1 MITERQ
7 LEVVLSVVYEYIK
20 SGETVGSS
28 TVAKKFLRHR
38 SPATIRNEMSS
49 LEALGFLKHTHTSSG
64 RVPTS
69 LGYRLYID
77 TVLER
82 ARDNNSIELL
92 QDITS
97 RKADIENS
105 MHRASELLS
114 KMSNYIGI
122 AAFTPLDTV
131 KFHKM
136 DMVLVA
142 EGHAL
147 LVVVLEGGV
156 LHKRMLSFPSD
167 VTQESLDEI
176 CHYINKF
183 SGKTWQDVRN
193 IARASIWNDLVR
205 YRTECSKAIE
215 EIDSLLGI
223 GKPRVFTGSFSHIMG
238 LKDFQDL
245 TRVKAL
251 CSFLEEEENMASLV
265 ASCGANKFN
274 VTLGAESEFETLG
287 QTAMVTA
294 SADVMGQR
302 AVVGL
307 IGPERMDFEQAIDT
321 IHCVLDIITNKGK
334 DDTNVSKR

>member
-28 TVAKKFLRHR
+28 TVAKKFLHHR
-38 SPATIRNEMSS
+38 SPATIRNEMSN
-49 LEALGFLKHTHTSSG
+49 LEDLGFLKHTHTSSG

-82 ARDNNSIELL
+82 AKDNNSIELL
-92 QDITS
+92 QDITR
-97 RKADIENS
+97 RKEDIERS
-105 MHRASELLS
+105 MLQASEMLS

-122 AAFTPLDTV
+122 AAFTPLDTI
-131 KFHKM
+131 KFHKV
-136 DMVLVA
+136 DLVLVA
-142 EGHAL
+142 EGKAL

-156 LHKRMLSFPSD
+156 LHKKMVAFTQD
-167 VTQESLDEI
+167 VSQAELDKI
-176 CHYINKF
+176 CRYINKF
-183 SGKTWQDVRN
+183 SGKTWSDVKR
-193 IARASIWNDLVR
+193 IARASVWNDVMQ
-205 YRTECSKAIE
+205 YREQCIQAVE

-223 GKPRVFTGSFSHIMG
+223 GKPRIFTGNFSHIMG

-245 TRVKAL
+245 TKVKAL
-251 CSFLEEEENMASLV
+251 CSFLEEEDNMADLV
-265 ASCGANKFN
+265 ASCGTNKFN
-274 VTLGAESEFETLG
+274 VTLGAESNFETLG

-307 IGPERMDFEQAIDT
+307 IGPERMDFEQALDT
-321 IHCVLDIITNKGK
+321 IHCVLDMITNKTKG
-334 DDTNVSKR
+334 

>member
-28 TVAKKFLRHR
+28 TVAKKFLHHR
-38 SPATIRNEMSS
+38 SPATIRNEMSN
-49 LEALGFLKHTHTSSG
+49 LEDLGFLKHTHTSSG

-82 ARDNNSIELL
+82 AKDNNSIELL
-92 QDITS
+92 QDITR
-97 RKADIENS
+97 RKEDIERS
-105 MHRASELLS
+105 MHQASEMLS

-122 AAFTPLDTV
+122 AAFTPLDTI
-131 KFHKM
+131 KFHKV
-136 DMVLVA
+136 DLVLVA
-142 EGHAL
+142 EGRAL

-156 LHKRMLSFPSD
+156 LHKKMITLTQD
-167 VTQESLDEI
+167 VSQVELDEI
-176 CHYINKF
+176 CRYINKF
-183 SGKTWQDVRN
+183 SGRTWSDVKR
-193 IARASIWNDLVR
+193 IIRASIWNDVMQ
-205 YRTECSKAIE
+205 YREQCVQAVE

-223 GKPRVFTGSFSHIMG
+223 GKPRIFTGNFSHIMG

-245 TRVKAL
+245 TKVKAL
-251 CSFLEEEENMASLV
+251 CSFLEEEDNMADLV
-265 ASCGANKFN
+265 ASCGTNKFN
-274 VTLGAESEFETLG
+274 VTLGAESNFETLG

-307 IGPERMDFEQAIDT
+307 IGPERMDFEQALDT
-321 IHCVLDIITNKGK
+321 IHCVLDMITNKTKG
-334 DDTNVSKR
+334 

>member
-28 TVAKKFLRHR
+28 TVAKKFLHHR
-38 SPATIRNEMSS
+38 SPATIRNEMSN
-49 LEALGFLKHTHTSSG
+49 LEDLGFLKHTHTSSG

-82 ARDNNSIELL
+82 AKDNNSIELL
-92 QDITS
+92 QDITR
-97 RKADIENS
+97 RKEDIERS
-105 MHRASELLS
+105 MHQASEMLS

-122 AAFTPLDTV
+122 AAFTPLDTI
-131 KFHKM
+131 KFHKV
-136 DMVLVA
+136 DLVLVA
-142 EGHAL
+142 EGCAL

-156 LHKRMLSFPSD
+156 LHKKMVAFTPD
-167 VTQESLDEI
+167 VSQDDLDEI
-176 CHYINKF
+176 CRYINKF
-183 SGKTWQDVRN
+183 SGKTWSEVKRVV
-193 IARASIWNDLVR
+193 RASIWNDVAK
-205 YRTECSKAIE
+205 YREKCVKAVE

-245 TRVKAL
+245 TKVKAL
-251 CSFLEEEENMASLV
+251 CSFLEEEENMAHLV
-265 ASCGANKFN
+265 SACGTNGFN
-274 VTLGAESEFETLG
+274 VTLGAESNFETLG

-294 SADVMGQR
+294 GADVMGQR

-307 IGPERMDFEQAIDT
+307 IGPERMDFEQALDT
-321 IHCVLDIITNKGK
+321 IHCVLDMITNKTKG
-334 DDTNVSKR
+334 